1 MTSAYIVMAV
11 GHEGT
16 SSTSTSCF
24 GFLIRPDWPSI
35 RHSRPSCESS
45 QVDEDHDRRMDL
57 KVGAGPRV
65 HVGSQK
71 QRNAELQEFQ
81 WCMSMCGLKMSQAK
95 AEAGRFSVRQNWEK
109 QESTRFSILERQ
121 NSRRSMLM
129 VVGLFSSTSHL
140 AASKAKLGKIKSPFV
155 SICALLFEVLQIFH
169 RSTMPRGN
177 AGTAAIPSFRLS
189 IK

>member
-1 MTSAYIVMAV
+1 MSMLVAFMTSAYIVMAV

-129 VVGLFSSTSHL
+129 VVGLFSWPLRKPSLARSKAHLYPFVPCFLRFCRYFTDRQCPEAMQELPRSHL
-140 AASKAKLGKIKSPFV
+140 SV
-155 SICALLFEVLQIFH
+155 
-169 RSTMPRGN
+169 
-177 AGTAAIPSFRLS
+177 
-189 IK
+189 